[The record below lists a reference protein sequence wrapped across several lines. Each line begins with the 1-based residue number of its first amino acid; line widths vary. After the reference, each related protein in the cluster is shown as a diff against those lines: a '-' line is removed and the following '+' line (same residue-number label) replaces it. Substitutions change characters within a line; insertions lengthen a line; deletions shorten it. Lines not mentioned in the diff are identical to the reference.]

1 MAKVRLLILSSF
13 AAGFG
18 LCSIIFSVFTMIS
31 EFNFSTVFR
40 FILTLGFC
48 AINLLFTLHYYG
60 LILKEFKLMSKI
72 KSQLKRFNY
81 NF

>member
-31 EFNFSTVFR
+31 EFNFYTVFR
-40 FILTLGFC
+40 FILTLGFF

-60 LILKEFKLMSKI
+60 LIFKEFKLINKMKA
-72 KSQLKRFNY
+72 QLKRFNY